1 MRDLSEVLDAGQVP
15 VLRTD
20 RLVLRPLTE
29 WDGPA
34 MFDLAQDPDLT
45 RFLVWDPHRTVA
57 DAHAFISLSQQWVSS
72 GVELAWAMT
81 LAETGEFLG
90 VVSLRPMPAENRAE
104 LGYWIGVPH
113 QRHGYTTE
121 AARRLVN
128 FAFVELEVNRVASM
142 HYRDNS
148 ASGLVMQRAGLTYE
162 ATLRQHVLVR
172 GVYHDCLIY
181 GLLRAEWE
189 QSRRT

>member
-81 LAETGEFLG
+81 LAETGSFWGWFHCGLCPRITVLNWVIGLG
-90 VVSLRPMPAENRAE
+90 
-104 LGYWIGVPH
+104 
-113 QRHGYTTE
+113 
-121 AARRLVN
+121 
-128 FAFVELEVNRVASM
+128 
-142 HYRDNS
+142 
-148 ASGLVMQRAGLTYE
+148 
-162 ATLRQHVLVR
+162 
-172 GVYHDCLIY
+172 CLISVTATPLKQP
-181 GLLRAEWE
+181 GA
-189 QSRRT
+189 